1 MCEVLVNLTCALA
14 FPKIDAKTPS
24 PAFPVVR
31 APDDASVGAGRPVMA
46 AARFGAGR
54 VFVCGDLTAFV
65 PFRIGHADN
74 AALLLNAFGWLT
86 NRPVDAAVREAFA
99 RSPFLTEAD
108 ARHIREEER

>member
-1 MCEVLVNLTCALA
+1 
-14 FPKIDAKTPS
+14 
-24 PAFPVVR
+24 
-31 APDDASVGAGRPVMA
+31 MA

-86 NRPVDAAVREAFA
+86 DRPVNAAAREAFA
-99 RSPFLTEAD
+99 RSLFLTEAD
-108 ARHIREEER
+108 ARRIYEEERR